1 MTIATYPTARALPG
15 TLFRHLVMPDD
26 LAAMNEV
33 ANAARQADGDE
44 WVTPLDQFRAFY
56 ENLSNCDPAT
66 DIVVAERAGRIV
78 GYGRVAWFEDLEG
91 VRIYEP
97 ISLVDPTDDGSL
109 LESIHTAMEARG
121 SEIAATHPPGP
132 KVFQS
137 EAGEHAVRRIELLE
151 RTGYKP
157 VRYGFV
163 MVRAHL
169 DDLDAPLPD
178 GLEIRDVRP
187 EHLRAIFDAEVEA
200 FRDHWGMGLPTEA
213 DYRQFLSDPVQ
224 GDHTLWR
231 VAWDGDQVAGMVRSY
246 INPEENER
254 YGRKRWLGRE
264 HQRPAALAAPRA
276 RARAHR
282 GVVPVAAR
290 ARHDRGRAGR
300 GHGEPLGGPARV
312 RGMRLRRRA
321 QGSGVPQAA
330 RVRRQL

>member
-137 EAGEHAVRRIELLE
+137 EAGEHALRRIELLE

-254 YGRKRWLGRE
+254 YGRKRGWVENISVR
-264 HQRPAALAAPRA
+264 RPWRRRGLARALIAASFPLLRA
-276 RARAHR
+276 RGMTEGAL
-282 GVVPVAAR
+282 GVDTENPSGALRVYEACGFVA
-290 ARHDRGRAGR
+290 
-300 GHGEPLGGPARV
+300 
-312 RGMRLRRRA
+312 
-321 QGSGVPQAA
+321 
-330 RVRRQL
+330 VRREAVYRKPLA